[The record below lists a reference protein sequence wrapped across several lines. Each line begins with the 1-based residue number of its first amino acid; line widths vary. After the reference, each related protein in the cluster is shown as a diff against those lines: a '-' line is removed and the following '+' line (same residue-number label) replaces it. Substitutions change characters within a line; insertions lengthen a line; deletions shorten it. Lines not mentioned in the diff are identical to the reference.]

1 MDKCPLCGCRHAVAL
16 SHAPDGVIVIW
27 DVKPVWSICGGGLRE
42 PMKAIIEGWC
52 DGTWIPSNEPER
64 CFRSDEEE
72 LFEL

>member
-1 MDKCPLCGCRHAVAL
+1 
-16 SHAPDGVIVIW
+16 VIVIW

-42 PMKAIIEGWC
+42 PMKAIIEGWR